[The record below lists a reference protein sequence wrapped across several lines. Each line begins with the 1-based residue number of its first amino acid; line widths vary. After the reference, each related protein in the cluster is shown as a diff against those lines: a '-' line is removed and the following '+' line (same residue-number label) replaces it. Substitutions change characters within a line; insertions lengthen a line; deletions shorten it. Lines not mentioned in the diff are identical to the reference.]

1 MSSIEKIEVFS
12 SFRDTMLEYFSKYG
26 EAEDHKKK
34 STQSHRI
41 AVIMS
46 RFFPQSYSID
56 IDIHG
61 TDILV
66 KNGDSIPLSVFWSS
80 TYLTKTEKDRAQ
92 KFHTEKKPTLTLA
105 FSMLEEKGYILVY
118 RFENE
123 YLEYLHINKTDFS
136 ERLLKRCLIG
146 KEDEEDQLM
155 LDIQKRRIRKKK
167 ADVCTKVDSD
177 YNT

>member
-56 IDIHG
+56 IDIQG

-92 KFHTEKKPTLTLA
+92 KFHTETLA

-167 ADVCTKVDSD
+167 ADVCKKVDSD
-177 YNT
+177 I